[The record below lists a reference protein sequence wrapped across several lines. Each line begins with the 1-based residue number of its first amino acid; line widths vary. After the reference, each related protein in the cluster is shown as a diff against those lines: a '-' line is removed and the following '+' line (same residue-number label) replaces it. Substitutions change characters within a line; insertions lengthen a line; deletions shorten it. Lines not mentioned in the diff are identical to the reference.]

1 MSQLFYKEAY
11 VNRLTRRNKV
21 GRTMWSIVYVLLF
34 RLSPRACY
42 GWRRSLLKLFGA
54 KMDNTALVFPD
65 VQIWAPWN
73 LEMGARSVMGEK
85 VNCYNVGLICF
96 EEDTSAAGFNV
107 LCTASHDIH
116 SEGRELVVEPIRIRR
131 GAWLF
136 FNSFIGPGVEI
147 GEAGIVAASAA
158 VFKNVEPYSVVGGNP
173 ARHLKWRDLQKRTTK
188 N

>member
-1 MSQLFYKEAY
+1 LLQL
-11 VNRLTRRNKV
+11 
-21 GRTMWSIVYVLLF
+21 
-34 RLSPRACY
+34 C
-42 GWRRSLLKLFGA
+42 GA
-54 KMDNTALVFPD
+54 KIDRTALVFPD

-73 LEMGARSVMGEK
+73 LEMRARSVMGEC

-116 SEGRELVVEPIRIRR
+116 SEGRELVVGPIRIHR

-147 GEAGIVAASAA
+147 GEGSIVAAAAA
-158 VFKNVEPYSVVGGNP
+158 VFKDVEPYSVVGGNP
-173 ARHLKWRDLQKRTTK
+173 AMRLKERKLKRRDTQ